1 MTVTELSIAFF
12 LQMFVILAACRLVG
26 WIVTKYFKQPQV
38 IGEMIAGIVL
48 GPSLLGLLW
57 PDVQAALFP
66 PASKPVL
73 FVISQFGIGL
83 FMFIVGMGF
92 RADHFKTNSK
102 AAVAISASGVTA
114 PFLVAI
120 IITPFLIQV
129 PGLFIKGVTTLQ
141 ATLFLGACIAIT
153 AFPVLAR
160 ILHEKGLSHTKIGTL
175 TLSSAAID
183 DAGAWC
189 VLALVLASLGDGAGV
204 AIKAVAGGLC
214 FALFMILLGPK
225 LLAPLAKIV
234 EREGQISPTVLSI
247 VLMIFVLSAWAMDYV
262 GMHAVFGG
270 FILGVVMPRGKLTDE
285 VKKTLEPIA
294 VTFLVPIF
302 FTYSGLHTQLNV
314 VNNIELMTIAGGIL
328 LVSVLSKA
336 GACYLA
342 ARACGQDNRTALSV
356 GTLMNARGLTELII
370 INIGLQR
377 GIIGPALFSMLVVM
391 AIVTT
396 LMTSPLFDVIQN
408 WGKKKTPLVAATEN
422 GPKLD

>member
-1 MTVTELSIAFF
+1 MSVAELSIAFF
-12 LQMFVILAACRLVG
+12 FQMFVILAACRLAG
-26 WIVTKYFKQPQV
+26 WICVKYFRQPQV
-38 IGEMIAGIVL
+38 IGEMIAGVIL
-48 GPSLLGLLW
+48 GPSLFGLLL
-57 PDVQAALFP
+57 PDVQATVFP
-66 PASKPVL
+66 PGSKPVL

-92 RADHFKTNSK
+92 QTDHFKNNSN
-102 AAVAISASGVTA
+102 AAIAISLSGISA

-120 IITPFLIQV
+120 AITPFLLTV
-129 PGLFIKGVTTLQ
+129 PGLFNHGVTAMQ

-160 ILHEKGLSHTKIGTL
+160 ILHEKNLSHTRIGTL

-189 VLALVLASLGDGAGV
+189 VLALVLASLGEGSGV
-204 AIKAVAGGLC
+204 AVKAITGGL
-214 FALFMILLGPK
+214 FFVLFMLLFGPK
-225 LLAPLAKIV
+225 LLTPLARIV
-234 EREGQISPTVLSI
+234 ERDGQMSPAVLSI
-247 VLMIFVLSAWAMDYV
+247 VLMVFVLSAWAMDYV

-294 VTFLVPIF
+294 VSFLVPIF

-314 VNNIELMTIAGGIL
+314 VNNIELILIAAGIL
-328 LVSVLSKA
+328 VACVLAKA

-370 INIGLQR
+370 INIGLQK

-396 LMTSPLFDVIQN
+396 LMTSPLFDLIQN
-408 WGKKKTPLVAATEN
+408 WGKAKPGRTNSVEDA
-422 GPKLD
+422 

>member
-1 MTVTELSIAFF
+1 MSVAELSVAFF
-12 LQMFVILAACRLVG
+12 LQMFVILAACRLAG
-26 WIVTKYFKQPQV
+26 WIVTKFFKQPQV
-38 IGEMIAGIVL
+38 IGEMIAGVVL
-48 GPSLLGLLW
+48 GPSLLGLLL

-66 PASKPVL
+66 PASKPIL

-92 RADHFKTNSK
+92 KADHFKSNSK
-102 AAVAISASGVTA
+102 AAFAISASGISA
-114 PFLVAI
+114 PFLIAI
-120 IITPFLIQV
+120 LITPFLLHV
-129 PGLFIKGVTTLQ
+129 PGLFNHGVTSLQ

-160 ILHEKGLSHTKIGTL
+160 ILHEKNLSHTKVGTL

-189 VLALVLASLGDGAGV
+189 VLALVLASLGEGPGV
-204 AIKAVAGGLC
+204 AIKAIAGAATFVAV
-214 FALFMILLGPK
+214 MIVLGPK

-234 EREGQISPTVLSI
+234 ERDGQVSPTILSI
-247 VLMIFVLSAWAMDYV
+247 VLMVFVLSAWSMDYV

-270 FILGVVMPRGKLTDE
+270 FILGVVMPRGKMTDE
-285 VKKTLEPIA
+285 IKKTLEPIA

-302 FTYSGLHTQLNV
+302 FTYSGLNTQLNV
-314 VNNIELMTIAGGIL
+314 VNNIALVMIAAGIL
-328 LVSVLSKA
+328 LASVLAKA

-342 ARACGQDNRTALSV
+342 ARVCGQDNRTALSV

-396 LMTSPLFDVIQN
+396 LMTSPVFDLIQN
-408 WGKKKTPLVAATEN
+408 WGKKKAPLLAATES

>member
-1 MTVTELSIAFF
+1 MSVAELSIAFF
-12 LQMFVILAACRLVG
+12 FQMFVILAACRLAG
-26 WIVTKYFKQPQV
+26 WICVKYFRQPQV
-38 IGEMIAGIVL
+38 IGEMIAGVIL
-48 GPSLLGLLW
+48 GPSLFGLLL
-57 PDVQAALFP
+57 PDVQATVFP
-66 PASKPVL
+66 PESKPVL

-92 RADHFKTNSK
+92 QTDHFKNNSN
-102 AAVAISASGVTA
+102 AAIAISLSGISA

-120 IITPFLIQV
+120 AITPFLLTV
-129 PGLFIKGVTTLQ
+129 PGLFNHGVTAMQ

-160 ILHEKGLSHTKIGTL
+160 ILHEKNLSHTRIGTL

-189 VLALVLASLGDGAGV
+189 VLALVLASLGEGSGV
-204 AIKAVAGGLC
+204 AVKAITGGL
-214 FALFMILLGPK
+214 FFVLFMLLFGPK
-225 LLAPLAKIV
+225 LLTPLARIV
-234 EREGQISPTVLSI
+234 ERDGQMSPAVLSI
-247 VLMIFVLSAWAMDYV
+247 VLMVFVLSAWAMDYV

-294 VTFLVPIF
+294 VSFLVPIF

-314 VNNIELMTIAGGIL
+314 VNNIELVLIAAGIL
-328 LVSVLSKA
+328 VACVLAKA

-370 INIGLQR
+370 INIGLQK

-396 LMTSPLFDVIQN
+396 LMTSPLFDLIQN
-408 WGKKKTPLVAATEN
+408 WGKAKPGRTNSVEDA
-422 GPKLD
+422 